1 MRLLILTDR
10 FPPHDRGGAER
21 IAYYHAQ
28 AMREEGWEVGVLT
41 GMPPGSSAQD
51 LGDKDFAIFRGYT
64 FPKTRFGGRAQVA
77 VGAFYNPNAAE
88 AARRAVRDFRP
99 DVIHAHLTARISLA
113 AAAQSSAQ
121 YPTVVTFHGYHFECP
136 KGGLYRKRGEI
147 CVAKPVQC
155 KIYAAWNLRR
165 LSRIRRIIAISR
177 FIEERLLTIGFARE
191 RVIYLP
197 NGVPGI
203 EERAACPL
211 PGSHRILYAGVLE
224 THKGV
229 ASLIRAFLRISGE
242 DVSLTIAGDGRE
254 RARLESLAGGDRR
267 IRFVGWR
274 SHEDLRAFYQ
284 ESQIVAVPSLW
295 HEVMNTV
302 ICEAQSWSRPVVAS
316 AVGGNKDLI
325 EDGVSGLLYPPG
337 DESAL
342 ASALS
347 RLLDNHAEAQLLAGN
362 GFRSVKRLSMT
373 RHKQTLLSLYRTV
386 LDERH

>member
-41 GMPPGSSAQD
+41 GMPPRSSAREV
-51 LGDKDFAIFRGYT
+51 GDSGTAVFRGYT
-64 FPKTRFGGRAQVA
+64 FPQTRVGVTAQAA
-77 VGAFYNPNAAE
+77 VGALYNPIAAG
-88 AARRAVRDFRP
+88 AVRRAIRDFRP

-121 YPTVVTFHGYHFECP
+121 YPTVITFHGYHFECP

-155 KIYAAWNLRR
+155 KMYAAWNLRG

-177 FIEERLLTIGFARE
+177 FIEERLLTTGFDRG
-191 RVIYLP
+191 RVLYLP

-224 THKGV
+224 AHKGV

-242 DVSLTIAGDGRE
+242 NVSLTIAGHGRE
-254 RARLESLAGGDRR
+254 RAKLESLAGGDRR
-267 IRFVGWR
+267 ILFVGWH
-274 SHEDLRAFYQ
+274 SHEDLRALYQ

-316 AVGGNKDLI
+316 AVGGNRDLI

-347 RLLDNHAEAQLLAGN
+347 RLLDNHAEAQLLASN
-362 GFRSVKRLSMT
+362 GFRSVKQLSMN
-373 RHKQTLLSLYRTV
+373 RHKQALLSLYRTI